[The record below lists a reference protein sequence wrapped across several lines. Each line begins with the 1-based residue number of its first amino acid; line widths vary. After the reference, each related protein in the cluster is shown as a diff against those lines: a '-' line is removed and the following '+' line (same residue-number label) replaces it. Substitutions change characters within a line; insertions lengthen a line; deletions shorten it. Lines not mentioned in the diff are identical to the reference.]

1 MVFHALVLQFYL
13 KNGQKKKEDDNV
25 QSEKK
30 QRKNVIYVDEN
41 HKGNCLIKH
50 I

>member
-25 QSEKK
+25 QSEKNRGK
-30 QRKNVIYVDEN
+30 T
-41 HKGNCLIKH
+41 
-50 I
+50 